1 MRNLF
6 KERKIPFLFT
16 FFLLLIFVTFLLI
29 SNSQKSPVFIATDIS
44 QHHSETPISSNPI
57 VSQTQLNPITKDSN
71 PSEDF
76 GLNDTK
82 NDELGVENFNW
93 KLCKGPVAVDYIPCL
108 DNSEAIKALKSR
120 RHMEHRERH
129 CPDPSPRCLIPLP
142 DGYKLPVPWPKSRD
156 MVRLIGF
163 FGGKIC
169 FLILFICA
177 MVYCFLFDRVTR
189 YLCSWEVTGSL
200 VS

>member
-1 MRNLF
+1 M
-6 KERKIPFLFT
+6 
-16 FFLLLIFVTFLLI
+16 
-29 SNSQKSPVFIATDIS
+29 
-44 QHHSETPISSNPI
+44 
-57 VSQTQLNPITKDSN
+57 NPITKDSN

-82 NDELGVENFNW
+82 NDELGVESFDW
-93 KLCKGPVAVDYIPCL
+93 KLCKGAVAVDYIPCL

-163 FGGKIC
+163 FGD
-169 FLILFICA
+169 
-177 MVYCFLFDRVTR
+177 MV
-189 YLCSWEVTGSL
+189 
-200 VS
+200 